1 MFEVLFEGTFSLI
14 LGAMVSVGIAPTLP
28 VGVPVWFLC
37 SHQRHKC
44 PKNYVFNMSC
54 ECLWHASPISQVMK
68 NLPEHEFA
76 HGHLVG
82 LVLLQPIKHFSPL
95 TPLDEIGRSCQFRLV
110 RWQMRSISAAHEAF
124 HRPTDARF
132 SLEIP
137 PADMWQ
143 HPGQMQAFKVRES
156 FIK

>member
-1 MFEVLFEGTFSLI
+1 
-14 LGAMVSVGIAPTLP
+14 
-28 VGVPVWFLC
+28 
-37 SHQRHKC
+37 
-44 PKNYVFNMSC
+44 
-54 ECLWHASPISQVMK
+54 MK

-95 TPLDEIGRSCQFRLV
+95 TPLDEIG